1 MCVMCDNFS
10 RRDFLKLTA
19 VLTAGTALPLIMQ
32 QQARAADEPDAPVRV
47 GYLPVTDAAPLLVA
61 HAQGRFDQPGKPADK
76 PVMFRSWSQLT
87 EAFIAGQV
95 NVIHMLAPV
104 TLWARYQAKLP
115 AKVVAW
121 NHTNGSALTVLPEIT
136 DARQLSGKIVA
147 IPFWYSIHN
156 VIMQQLLREAGL
168 KAVTGTA
175 GQGEVQ
181 LVVMSP
187 ADMVPALVSRKISGF
202 IVAEPFNALAESH
215 QVGRILR
222 FTGDIWK
229 NHACCV
235 VMMHES
241 DLNNRPEWSQQVTDA
256 IVDAQHWIRSNRSQ
270 TATLLSRDGPNHYTP
285 HTAEVLNQV
294 LQPSAGM
301 ESGWIA
307 DHAIHHPDW
316 HQSRIDFQP
325 WPYAGYFTR
334 LAELLKQTVIEGD
347 HSFLQDL
354 QPQNVSAELTDNR
367 YVLNSIRKAGGMSAF
382 GLADDNYQRTEVI
395 SP

>member
-1 MCVMCDNFS
+1 MCLMCDNFS

-19 VLTAGTALPLIMQ
+19 LLTTGAALPLITQ
-32 QQARAADEPDAPVRV
+32 QQARAAAEPDAPVRV

-61 HAQGRFDQPGKPADK
+61 HAQGHFDQPGRPADK

-104 TLWARYQAKLP
+104 TVWARYRAKLP

-136 DARQLSGKIVA
+136 SVGQLSGKTLA

-156 VIMQQLLREAGL
+156 VIVQQLLREAGL
-168 KAVTGTA
+168 NAVTGPA

-187 ADMVPALVSRKISGF
+187 ADMVPALVSRKIAGF

-241 DLNNRPEWSQQVTDA
+241 DLTMRPEWSQQVTDA
-256 IVDAQHWIRSNRSQ
+256 IVGAQHWIRANRSQ
-270 TATLLSRDGPNHYTP
+270 TAALLSRDDPHHYTP
-285 HTAEVLNQV
+285 HTTGVLSQV
-294 LQPSAGM
+294 LQPTASM
-301 ESGWIA
+301 EAGWIA
-307 DHAIHHPDW
+307 DHAIRHPQW
-316 HQSRIDFQP
+316 HQARIDFQP
-325 WPYAGYFTR
+325 WPYAGYFSR
-334 LAELLKQTVIEGD
+334 LTELLKQTVIEGD
-347 HSFLQDL
+347 HHFLQEL
-354 QPQNVSAELTDNR
+354 QPERVSAELTESR
-367 YVLNSIRKAGGMSAF
+367 FVLNSIRKAGGMSAF
-382 GLADDNYQRTEVI
+382 GLTDQDYQRTEVI

>member
-1 MCVMCDNFS
+1 MCLMCDNFS

-19 VLTAGTALPLIMQ
+19 LLTGGAALPLISQ
-32 QQARAADEPDAPVRV
+32 QQARAAEEPDAPVRV
-47 GYLPVTDAAPLLVA
+47 GYLPITDAAPLLVA
-61 HAQGRFDQPGKPADK
+61 HAQGRFDHPGRPADK

-104 TLWARYQAKLP
+104 TLWARFKAKLP

-136 DARQLSGKIVA
+136 APEQLSGKTVA

-156 VIMQQLLREAGL
+156 VIVQQLLREAGL
-168 KAVTGTA
+168 KTVTGPA
-175 GQGEVQ
+175 GPGEVQ

-187 ADMVPALVSRKISGF
+187 ADMVPALVSKTIAGF

-215 QVGRILR
+215 QAGRILR
-222 FTGDIWK
+222 FTGDVWK

-241 DLNNRPEWSQQVTDA
+241 DLNQRPEWSQQVTDA
-256 IVDAQHWIRSNRSQ
+256 IVDAQQWIRANRRQ
-270 TATLLSRDGPNHYTP
+270 TATLLSRDAPQHYTP
-285 HTAEVLNQV
+285 HTAEVLTRV
-294 LQPSAGM
+294 LQPSASM
-301 ESGWIA
+301 EAGWVA
-307 DHAIHHPDW
+307 DHAIHHPEW

-325 WPYAGYFTR
+325 WPYPGYFTR
-334 LAELLKQTVIEGD
+334 LTALLQQTVIEGD
-347 HSFLQDL
+347 HSFLQAL
-354 QPQNVSAELTDNR
+354 KPQEVSAELTDDR
-367 YVLNSIRKAGGMSAF
+367 FVLNSIRKAGGMSAF
-382 GLADDNYQRTEVI
+382 GLTDQDFQRTEVI

>member
-1 MCVMCDNFS
+1 MCLMCDNFS

-19 VLTAGTALPLIMQ
+19 LLTAGTALPLIMQ

-136 DARQLSGKIVA
+136 DARQLSGKTVA

-156 VIMQQLLREAGL
+156 VIVQQLLREAGL

-175 GQGEVQ
+175 GHGEVQ

-229 NHACCV
+229 SHACCV

-241 DLNNRPEWSQQVTDA
+241 DLNGRPEWSQQVTDA

-285 HTAEVLNQV
+285 HTAEVLTQV
-294 LQPSAGM
+294 LQPSASM
-301 ESGWIA
+301 EAGWIA
-307 DHAIHHPDW
+307 DHAIRHPDW

-325 WPYAGYFTR
+325 WPYAGYFTQ
-334 LAELLKQTVIEGD
+334 LAELLKHTVIEGD
-347 HSFLQDL
+347 HGFLQDL

-382 GLADDNYQRTEVI
+382 GLADENLQRTEVI